1 MVGGWMMDPIKIPW
15 FRHPGSSWSLVYL
28 VRGGS
33 RPNLTEG
40 SLSAAMGCFVQE
52 YLVELGWILLA
63 SPPFRGNFRRL
74 QSHHVT
80 RTCMEMFR
88 WQRPDDFPPGE
99 PSEAV
104 IWDAI
109 DRHDPRGDADVRD
122 RLEQHQDMLQGR
134 DVFHS
139 FFARSPLLPECPPES
154 VGFEDPSQWVSSLRL
169 QCGEY
174 HPLENSIAPVS
185 WGTCDVLEPAA
196 DTTEPVG
203 QSGLLSHRQLQSTPL
218 EWPRDSTVGRVQSPV
233 SGYVHW
239 ACYVLQAHRSTLQ
252 TAGIY
257 EAVYAS
263 LFDYGRLPSSWA
275 RGLVEFWDAGRGTC
289 WIGAEE
295 FTVTLSDLQTVSGLP
310 VFGHHFEECVPPDEQ
325 LFQRVPSADGDR
337 RGRSVLPDV
346 YPVALQ
352 HYRQT
357 FRASDLS
364 RRARA
369 SMPADVWVRSFLQEG
384 YLSTV
389 GVSLHDP
396 FGLGLQCGT
405 VLSEE
410 TAEPTFT
417 SDCTS
422 PGLPGVRE
430 DLLLVGFLALWLS
443 TFVLPLRTGSLRC
456 SVLLAASQLASGQR
470 LSLAPAVLA
479 RVYRVLRTLSEASSL
494 EVRDLVLPW
503 QYLYAWVHL
512 HVQGAFSCLETPGY
526 FLQRGYPTVL
536 QLFQASSTLE
546 SERIRLFFFAPQSVT
561 DRFAL
566 VHQPDTVS
574 LPPHQRGT
582 VVVDGV
588 DRRGRRTLL
597 LRMQSLAVAEY
608 FISMRP
614 GWLCYR
620 AGAVVTL
627 EGYQPNRVARQFGY
641 SQATALDGRPVVPGV
656 TDILHMETVPQ
667 ETRFFT
673 AALTWLHL
681 LRLGTGSSFLLAQPS
696 SSTGVSFTRLTWVRL
711 SFGPALE
718 HGARRY
724 EPRVRELG
732 SSRGRRPR
740 RGSPVAT
747 FERGT
752 DTEARTTARAA
763 APSSPRAPRRHASS
777 PCASSPQMP
786 VGVHTSPGR
795 ASSPRMPVGVHTSP
809 GGPRESSPRL
819 RSLDPTSFSTLDP
832 PDDYFCP
839 TYPGESSGAGADIV
853 AEFTFFPEGHPTD
866 FAGPSSA
873 PASFPAGSAS
883 PSTDSRSADRCS
895 HTAALLKDL
904 IFSIDPRSPA
914 SWIEFVP
921 TADRLLGVLASFGVS
936 TTELVFWESLCR
948 ALEYQIRRL
957 RDLSVLRTRVTLP
970 ELEERVTRRR
980 EAADDTHDRF
990 DSSAVALRRHRE
1002 SSSRMETEVSE
1013 LTTRVRSLCRDI
1025 KEVIS
1030 KKTDV
1035 EERRGR
1041 RDRLTSRE
1049 EQRYLA
1055 LQQEMVA
1062 ADSSLTQAVEEL
1074 QTAQLEFQTLDEI
1087 TVQLESLQARLY

>member
-1 MVGGWMMDPIKIPW
+1 MAHSV
-15 FRHPGSSWSLVYL
+15 SS
-28 VRGGS
+28 
-33 RPNLTEG
+33 PE
-40 SLSAAMGCFVQE
+40 
-52 YLVELGWILLA
+52 
-63 SPPFRGNFRRL
+63 
-74 QSHHVT
+74 
-80 RTCMEMFR
+80 EMFR

-174 HPLENSIAPVS
+174 HPLESLIAPVS

-196 DTTEPVG
+196 DTAEPVG

-218 EWPRDSTVGRVQSPV
+218 EWPRDSTVGWVQSPV

-239 ACYVLQAHRSTLQ
+239 ARYVLQAHRK
-252 TAGIY
+252 
-257 EAVYAS
+257 
-263 LFDYGRLPSSWA
+263 
-275 RGLVEFWDAGRGTC
+275 
-289 WIGAEE
+289 E

-396 FGLGLQCGT
+396 FGLGLQRGT

-582 VVVDGV
+582 IVVDGV

-752 DTEARTTARAA
+752 DTKARTTARAA
-763 APSSPRAPRRHASS
+763 APSSPRATSVAPEPLYTETVRSPHRHASS
-777 PCASSPQMP
+777 PRASSPRMP

-839 TYPGESSGAGADIV
+839 AYPGESSGAGADIV

-883 PSTDSRSADRCS
+883 PSTALEGFEYASEISCHVPLLPDSRSADRCS
-895 HTAALLKDL
+895 HTAALFKDL

-980 EAADDTHDRF
+980 EVADDTHDMF
-990 DSSAVALRRHRE
+990 DSIAVALRRHRE

-1013 LTTRVRSLCRDI
+1013 LTTRVRSLWRDI
-1025 KEVIS
+1025 KEVMS

>member
-1 MVGGWMMDPIKIPW
+1 MMHSVP
-15 FRHPGSSWSLVYL
+15 
-28 VRGGS
+28 
-33 RPNLTEG
+33 RPE
-40 SLSAAMGCFVQE
+40 
-52 YLVELGWILLA
+52 
-63 SPPFRGNFRRL
+63 
-74 QSHHVT
+74 
-80 RTCMEMFR
+80 EMFR

-174 HPLENSIAPVS
+174 HPLESSIAPVS
-185 WGTCDVLEPAA
+185 WGTCDILEPAA
-196 DTTEPVG
+196 DTAEPVG
-203 QSGLLSHRQLQSTPL
+203 QSGLLSHRQLQSAPL

-239 ACYVLQAHRSTLQ
+239 ARYALQAHRSTLQ

-396 FGLGLQCGT
+396 FGLGLQRGT

-597 LRMQSLAVAEY
+597 LRRQSLAVAEY

-656 TDILHMETVPQ
+656 ADVLHMETVPQ

-718 HGARRY
+718 YGARRY

-740 RGSPVAT
+740 RGSPLLLLREGQTLRPILLLGLLLLLHLELQFTRSCFVPPDA
-747 FERGT
+747 
-752 DTEARTTARAA
+752 
-763 APSSPRAPRRHASS
+763 
-777 PCASSPQMP
+777 C
-786 VGVHTSPGR
+786 GR
-795 ASSPRMPVGVHTSP
+795 PHFTWSCFVPPDACGRPHFTWSCFVPPDACGRPHFTWR
-809 GGPRESSPRL
+809 PRESSPRL

-839 TYPGESSGAGADIV
+839 AYPGESSGAGADIV

-883 PSTDSRSADRCS
+883 PSTALEGFEYASEISCHVPLLPDSRSADRCS

-1002 SSSRMETEVSE
+1002 STSRMDTEVSE
-1013 LTTRVRSLCRDI
+1013 LTTRVRSLWRDI
-1025 KEVIS
+1025 KEVMS

-1041 RDRLTSRE
+1041 RGRLTSRE

>member
-1 MVGGWMMDPIKIPW
+1 MLYSTNTCVALLSTLGP
-15 FRHPGSSWSLVYL
+15 FAYELRY
-28 VRGGS
+28 RGQQKP
-33 RPNLTEG
+33 PNKCGMRLERIT
-40 SLSAAMGCFVQE
+40 FV
-52 YLVELGWILLA
+52 
-63 SPPFRGNFRRL
+63 
-74 QSHHVT
+74 
-80 RTCMEMFR
+80 EMFR

-154 VGFEDPSQWVSSLRL
+154 VEFGDPSQWVSSLRL

-174 HPLENSIAPVS
+174 HLLESSIAPVS
-185 WGTCDVLEPAA
+185 WGTCDILEPAA
-196 DTTEPVG
+196 DTAEPVG

-239 ACYVLQAHRSTLQ
+239 ARYVLQAHRSTLQ

-263 LFDYGRLPSSWA
+263 LFDYGRLPSSWP
-275 RGLVEFWDAGRGTC
+275 E
-289 WIGAEE
+289 
-295 FTVTLSDLQTVSGLP
+295 TVSGLP

-346 YPVALQ
+346 YSVALQ

-396 FGLGLQCGT
+396 FGLGLQRGT

-597 LRMQSLAVAEY
+597 LRRQSLAVAEY

-641 SQATALDGRPVVPGV
+641 FQATAFDGRPIVPGV
-656 TDILHMETVPQ
+656 TDVLHMETVPQ

-711 SFGPALE
+711 SFGPTLE

-747 FERGT
+747 VERGT
-752 DTEARTTARAA
+752 DTEAHTTAGATVL
-763 APSSPRAPRRHASS
+763 SSPRATGVAPEPLYTETVRSPRRPASS
-777 PCASSPQMP
+777 PRASSPRMP
-786 VGVHTSPGR
+786 VGIHTSPGR
-795 ASSPRMPVGVHTSP
+795 ASSPRMLVGVHTSP

-819 RSLDPTSFSTLDP
+819 RRSDLTSFSTLDP

-839 TYPGESSGAGADIV
+839 AYPGESSGVGADIV
-853 AEFTFFPEGHPTD
+853 AEFSFFPEGHPTD

-883 PSTDSRSADRCS
+883 PSTALEGFEYASEISCHVPFLPDSRSADRCS
-895 HTAALLKDL
+895 HTGALLKDL
-904 IFSIDPRSPA
+904 ISSIDPRSPA

-921 TADRLLGVLASFGVS
+921 TADRLLGVLVSFGVS

-1013 LTTRVRSLCRDI
+1013 LTTRVRSLWRDI
-1025 KEVIS
+1025 KEVMS

-1074 QTAQLEFQTLDEI
+1074 QAAQLEFQTLDEV

>member
-1 MVGGWMMDPIKIPW
+1 MVWWYRFISGGVKVELQDSSSLKVLLF
-15 FRHPGSSWSLVYL
+15 FRPSSPLIWRMVYYDFLGVTSLVNMENIHGKFGMLYL
-28 VRGGS
+28 MAHSDSLDYRVFI
-33 RPNLTEG
+33 EH
-40 SLSAAMGCFVQE
+40 LSALMMAEFDILGLIGLKKVLDSTSLLGRNPQEAARGRRCPGQIGAAPGYAAGAGCLSQF
-52 YLVELGWILLA
+52 LCPLPLA
-63 SPPFRGNFRRL
+63 SKV
-74 QSHHVT
+74 S
-80 RTCMEMFR
+80 
-88 WQRPDDFPPGE
+88 
-99 PSEAV
+99 S
-104 IWDAI
+104 
-109 DRHDPRGDADVRD
+109 
-122 RLEQHQDMLQGR
+122 
-134 DVFHS
+134 
-139 FFARSPLLPECPPES
+139 RSVEF
-154 VGFEDPSQWVSSLRL
+154 GDPSQWVSSLRL
-169 QCGEY
+169 QCREY
-174 HPLENSIAPVS
+174 HPLESSIAPVS
-185 WGTCDVLEPAA
+185 WGTCDILEPTA
-196 DTTEPVG
+196 DTAEPVG
-203 QSGLLSHRQLQSTPL
+203 QSGLLSHRQLQSTPQ

-233 SGYVHW
+233 SGYIHW
-239 ACYVLQAHRSTLQ
+239 ARYVLQAHRGTLQ

-257 EAVYAS
+257 KAVYAS
-263 LFDYGRLPSSWA
+263 LFDYGHFPSSWA

-310 VFGHHFEECVPPDEQ
+310 VFCHHFEECVPPDEQ

-337 RGRSVLPDV
+337 RGILVLPNI
-346 YPVALQ
+346 YSVALQ

-357 FRASDLS
+357 YRASDLS

-369 SMPADVWVRSFLQEG
+369 SMPVEVWVRSFLQEG

-396 FGLGLQCGT
+396 FGLGLQRGT

-410 TAEPTFT
+410 TAEPTST
-417 SDCTS
+417 ADCTS
-422 PGLPGVRE
+422 PGLPGVEE
-430 DLLLVGFLALWLS
+430 DLLLVGFLAIWLC
-443 TFVLPLRTGSLRC
+443 TFVLPLRTGSVRC
-456 SVLLAASQLASGQR
+456 SILLPVSQLAQGQR
-470 LSLAPAVLA
+470 LALAPATLA
-479 RVYRVLRTLSEASSL
+479 RIYRSLRTASEATSL
-494 EVRDLVLPW
+494 ELRDLTLPW
-503 QYLYAWVHL
+503 QYLYGWLHL
-512 HVQGAFSCLETPGY
+512 HVQGAFSVLESPAY
-526 FLQRGYPTVL
+526 FSERGYPTVL
-536 QLFQASSTLE
+536 PLCQASSTLE
-546 SERIRLFFFAPQSVT
+546 SERIRLFFFAPQLVT

-566 VHQPDTVS
+566 VHQTA
-574 LPPHQRGT
+574 T
-582 VVVDGV
+582 
-588 DRRGRRTLL
+588 
-597 LRMQSLAVAEY
+597 SLAVAEY
-608 FISMRP
+608 FISMRQ

-620 AGAVVTL
+620 SGNTVTL

-641 SQATALDGRPVVPGV
+641 SQATAFDGRPVVPGV
-656 TDILHMETVPQ
+656 TDVLHMETVPQ

-696 SSTGVSFTRLTWVRL
+696 ISTGVSFTRLTWVRL

-718 HGARRY
+718 HGVRRY

-732 SSRGRRPR
+732 SFRGRRPH

-747 FERGT
+747 FEKGT
-752 DTEARTTARAA
+752 DTEAHTTARAA
-763 APSSPRAPRRHASS
+763 APPPRATGVAPEPLYTETVRSPRRHASS
-777 PCASSPQMP
+777 P
-786 VGVHTSPGR
+786 R

-819 RSLDPTSFSTLDP
+819 RSSDPTSFSTLDP

-839 TYPGESSGAGADIV
+839 AYPGESSGAGANIV
-853 AEFTFFPEGHPTD
+853 AEFSFFPEGHPTD

-873 PASFPAGSAS
+873 PTSFPAGSTS
-883 PSTDSRSADRCS
+883 PSTALEGFD

-921 TADRLLGVLASFGVS
+921 IADRLLGVLASFGVS
-936 TTELVFWESLCR
+936 TTEFVFWESLCR
-948 ALEYQIRRL
+948 ALEYQIRQL

-980 EAADDTHDRF
+980 EAADDTHDMF

-1002 SSSRMETEVSE
+1002 SSSRMDTEVSE
-1013 LTTRVRSLCRDI
+1013 LTTRVRSLWRDI
-1025 KEVIS
+1025 KEVMS
-1030 KKTDV
+1030 KKADV

-1087 TVQLESLQARLY
+1087 TGQLESLQARLY

>member
-1 MVGGWMMDPIKIPW
+1 MGGE
-15 FRHPGSSWSLVYL
+15 
-28 VRGGS
+28 GG
-33 RPNLTEG
+33 L
-40 SLSAAMGCFVQE
+40 
-52 YLVELGWILLA
+52 
-63 SPPFRGNFRRL
+63 
-74 QSHHVT
+74 
-80 RTCMEMFR
+80 EMFR

-154 VGFEDPSQWVSSLRL
+154 VEFGDPSQWVSSLRL

-174 HPLENSIAPVS
+174 HPLESSIAPVS
-185 WGTCDVLEPAA
+185 WGTCEILEPAV
-196 DTTEPVG
+196 DTAEPVG
-203 QSGLLSHRQLQSTPL
+203 QSGLLSHRQLQSAPL

-233 SGYVHW
+233 SGNVHW
-239 ACYVLQAHRSTLQ
+239 ARYALQAHRR
-252 TAGIY
+252 IY

-310 VFGHHFEECVPPDEQ
+310 VFGHHFEECVPLDEQ

-389 GVSLHDP
+389 GVSLHEP
-396 FGLGLQCGT
+396 FGLGLQRGT

-597 LRMQSLAVAEY
+597 LRRQSLAVAEY

-656 TDILHMETVPQ
+656 TDVLHMEIVPQ

-740 RGSPVAT
+740 RGSSVAT
-747 FERGT
+747 VERGT
-752 DTEARTTARAA
+752 DTEARTTDRATV
-763 APSSPRAPRRHASS
+763 PSSPRATGVAPEPLYTETVRSPRRHASS
-777 PCASSPQMP
+777 PRASSPRMP

-809 GGPRESSPRL
+809 GRASSPRMPMGVHTSPGRALSPRMPVGVHTSPGGLRESSPRL

-839 TYPGESSGAGADIV
+839 AYPGESSGAGADIV

-883 PSTDSRSADRCS
+883 PSTALEGFEYASEISCHVPLLPVSRSADRCS

-1002 SSSRMETEVSE
+1002 STSRMDTEVSE
-1013 LTTRVRSLCRDI
+1013 LTTRVRSLWRDI
-1025 KEVIS
+1025 KEVMS

-1041 RDRLTSRE
+1041 RGRLTSRE

-1074 QTAQLEFQTLDEI
+1074 QTALLEFQTLDEI